1 MRTGG
6 VEGRV
11 EEGKT
16 VEGDGSVCV
25 FVTHRYAPEMA
36 MITSQA

>member
-25 FVTHRYAPEMA
+25 FVTHRYAPEME